1 MSNIRGI
8 LLPRRSSVSL
18 SKSNIFSLMT
28 IMLRYITNKPE
39 CCFYKQNESGIY
51 DTRLLHEI
59 LIEKNRF
66 HCFSNSKPN
75 CNPSYWFNN
84 EVAALIVELELP
96 KAPPMV

>member
-1 MSNIRGI
+1 
-8 LLPRRSSVSL
+8 
-18 SKSNIFSLMT
+18 MT

-66 HCFSNSKPN
+66 YCFSNSKPN
-75 CNPSYWFNN
+75 CSPSYWFNN

>member
-8 LLPRRSSVSL
+8 LLPRRSSVAL
-18 SKSNIFSLMT
+18 SKSTIFLDRKS
-28 IMLRYITNKPE
+28 TNKPE

-66 HCFSNSKPN
+66 YCFSNSKPN

>member
-8 LLPRRSSVSL
+8 LLPRRSSVAL
-18 SKSNIFSLMT
+18 SKSTIFFFNNN
-28 IMLRYITNKPE
+28 YAE
-39 CCFYKQNESGIY
+39 
-51 DTRLLHEI
+51 LLHEI
-59 LIEKNRF
+59 LIEKNHF
-66 HCFSNSKPN
+66 YCFSNSKPN

>member
-59 LIEKNRF
+59 LIEKIIFIVSPIQN
-66 HCFSNSKPN
+66 
-75 CNPSYWFNN
+75 
-84 EVAALIVELELP
+84 LIAILRIGSTT
-96 KAPPMV
+96 K